1 MALDWAS
8 LEYSQLD
15 TRRKLPAD
23 RRGHSHRPS
32 HCLATVG
39 FTLTHRSE
47 HYLLG
52 VTSRIVGSPS
62 RANGLVSLSA
72 LAEHGY

>member
-1 MALDWAS
+1 
-8 LEYSQLD
+8 
-15 TRRKLPAD
+15 
-23 RRGHSHRPS
+23 
-32 HCLATVG
+32 
-39 FTLTHRSE
+39 
-47 HYLLG
+47 LG